1 MEPRVLVSQPIPSA
15 GLELLRQEGVDFDL
29 NRDDRILPKG
39 ELISRLQGKE
49 WLLCLLTDRIDAK
62 VIEAAPD
69 LKGIANC
76 AAGYDNIDLNAAGE
90 RGIVVSNT
98 PGVLTETTADL
109 TWALILAV
117 ARRIPEADR
126 FTRAGLFKG
135 WGINLLLG
143 ADVYGKTLGIVGA
156 GRIGT
161 AVALRARGFGMKLLY
176 CSPRPNVAI
185 ERELG
190 AVRVDLDRLLQ
201 KSDFVSL
208 HVPLTAETHHLIGER
223 ELALMKRCAFLVNT
237 SRGAAV
243 DEAALIRA
251 LREKRI
257 AGAGLDVYEE
267 EPRLCEG
274 LRDLDNVVLLPHVG
288 SASFET
294 RSRMAEM
301 SARNLVAMVRGE
313 RPPNCVNLP

>member
-49 WLLCLLTDRIDAK
+49 WLLCLLTDRIDAE

>member
-1 MEPRVLVSQPIPSA
+1 MEPRALISQPIPSA
-15 GLELLRQEGVDFDL
+15 GIDLLRREGIGFDL
-29 NRDDRILPKG
+29 NRDDRVLPKG

-49 WLLCLLTDRIDAK
+49 WLLCLLTDRIDAS
-62 VIEAAPD
+62 VIAAAPS

-76 AAGYDNIDLNAAGE
+76 AAGYDNIDLVAARE
-90 RGIVVSNT
+90 RGIIVSNT

-135 WGINLLLG
+135 WGIDLMLG
-143 ADVYGKTLGIVGA
+143 ADAHGKTLGIVGA

-161 AVALRARGFGMKLLY
+161 AVALRARGFGMKVLY
-176 CSPRPNVAI
+176 CSPGVNAVL

-190 AVRVDLDRLLQ
+190 AARVDLETLLGE
-201 KSDFVSL
+201 SDFVSL
-208 HVPLTAETHHLIGER
+208 HVPLTPETRHLIGER
-223 ELALMKRCAFLVNT
+223 ELALMKGSAFLINT

-243 DEAALIRA
+243 DEAALARA

-274 LRDLDNVVLLPHVG
+274 LRDLDNAVLLPHVG

-301 SARNLVAMVRGE
+301 AALNLIAMARGE
-313 RPPNCVNLP
+313 RPPNRVDFS